1 MYRNFLLAVT
11 VCAMTLPAQ
20 AQEIFGFA
28 GALEHDSQH
37 TFSLEGEYQQR
48 FGDWLG
54 ISAAWI
60 NEGHLT
66 GNHRDGPAA
75 QLWLRTNAIDPSL
88 TLAAGIGPYAYFDT
102 VPAANFDA
110 SRDEHGVGIIASLAA
125 TWNFDGPWSLQFR
138 VNHVA
143 TNRSVDTTSVL
154 LGLGYRFDD
163 VDATAHD
170 ASGSAPEALEHEV
183 AVLLGKTIVNDQN
196 SGDSFSEQIE
206 YRQALGPNFAWSVGG
221 LNEGDAS
228 TQRRSGVIAQVWLG
242 RTFVNEKWSA
252 GIGVGPY
259 FILDVDT
266 NSQLVEGSRE
276 RVAGIFSVTAAY
288 APVPN
293 WAVRFSVSRVFADNS
308 HDSDVLVLGAGYRF

>member
-1 MYRNFLLAVT
+1 MYRNILLAVT

-20 AQEIFGFA
+20 AQEIFGLA

-37 TFSLEGEYQQR
+37 TFTLEGEYQQR
-48 FGDWLG
+48 FGDVLG

-75 QLWLRTNAIDPSL
+75 QVWLRTNAIDPAL

-102 VPAANFDA
+102 VPTANFDG
-110 SRDEHGVGIIASLAA
+110 SRDEHGIGIIASVAA
-125 TWNFDGPWSLQFR
+125 SWNFDGPWSLQFR

-163 VDATAHD
+163 VDATSHD
-170 ASGSAPEALEHEV
+170 GSAPAPQELEHEV
-183 AVLLGKTIVNDQN
+183 AVLLGKTIVDDLNAEH
-196 SGDSFSEQIE
+196 SFSEQIE

-221 LNEGDAS
+221 LNEGDAN
-228 TQRRSGVIAQVWLG
+228 TQRRSGVIAQVWIG

-252 GIGVGPY
+252 AIGFGPY
-259 FILDVDT
+259 FILDVDN
-266 NSQLVEGSRE
+266 NSQLVEDSRE
-276 RVAGIFSVTAAY
+276 RLAGIFSVTAAY

-293 WAVRFSVSRVFADNS
+293 WDVRFSVSRVFADNS